1 MKKLGPLDIYK
12 HLPKTNCGECG
23 EKTCMAFASQI
34 IERTLTLKDCPYL
47 KGTNMDMLVKL
58 IAPAVRQ
65 VIFGKKLPVKLGGE
79 DVLYRHE
86 LTYFNETTI
95 SIEVTDQMPEDELL
109 ERVKYVTDFD
119 HVRIGQHLILQAIA
133 IKNTSQHPDI
143 FAECVRKVAE
153 NTNKALIYCSFIPES
168 LQAGLEA
175 HNDRPLLY
183 AATRETWEKVGNIAK
198 EYSCPVVAF
207 ADDDIP
213 QLKSVV
219 AALQS
224 IGLKDIAVD
233 PGTHPENLSTT
244 LNSLV
249 QIRRTSMS
257 EDEILNCPIIGVPAA
272 AKDPMDEVM
281 IASLMI
287 DRFTDLII
295 FHTIDMYAVLPII
308 TLRQNIYT
316 DPRKP
321 VSVESG
327 LKEFGT
333 PTKDSPLL
341 ATTNFALTYY
351 TVASDIESAGL
362 DCCLL
367 VFDTEGLGVE
377 AAVAG
382 GQLDAYKA
390 REAMEAAKLET
401 FFNHKKIIIPGMAA
415 RISGELEHLS
425 GWEVLVGPR
434 DSSGI
439 PDFIEKRWQES
450 T

>member
-34 IERTLTLKDCPYL
+34 IERALTLKDCPYL
-47 KGTNMDMLVKL
+47 KGSSLDMLINL
-58 IAPAVRQ
+58 TSPAVRQ
-65 VIFGKKLPVKLGGE
+65 VIFGRKSPVKIGGE

-86 LTYFNETTI
+86 LTYFNETAI
-95 SIEVTDQMPEDELL
+95 SIDVTDQMSEKELL
-109 ERVKYVTDFD
+109 ERVKFVTDFD
-119 HVRIGQHLILQAIA
+119 HVRIGQHLTLQAIA
-133 IKNTSQHPDI
+133 IKNTSQNPDI
-143 FAECVRKVAE
+143 FAECVKKVTE

-175 HNDRPLLY
+175 YNDRPLLY
-183 AATRETWEKVGNIAK
+183 AATRESWERVGKIAK
-198 EYSCPVVAF
+198 EYNCPVVAF
-207 ADDDIP
+207 ADNDIP
-213 QLKSVV
+213 QLKSVT

-224 IGLKDIAVD
+224 MGLKDIAVD
-233 PGTHPENLSTT
+233 PGTHPENLSST

-249 QIRRTSMS
+249 EIRRTSMN
-257 EDEILNCPIIGVPAA
+257 EDKILNCPLIGVPAA
-272 AKDPMDEVM
+272 AHNPMNEVM
-281 IASLMI
+281 TAALMI
-287 DRFTDLII
+287 NRFADLII
-295 FHTIDMYAVLPII
+295 FHTIDMYAVLPVI

-321 VSVESG
+321 VSVEPG
-327 LKEFGT
+327 LKEFGV
-333 PTKDSPLL
+333 PTMDSPLL

-362 DCCLL
+362 NCRLL

-377 AAVAG
+377 ASVAG

-390 REAMEAAKLET
+390 REAMEEAKIEPL
-401 FFNHKKIIIPGMAA
+401 FNHKKIIIPGMAA

-425 GWEVLVGPR
+425 GWEVMVGPK